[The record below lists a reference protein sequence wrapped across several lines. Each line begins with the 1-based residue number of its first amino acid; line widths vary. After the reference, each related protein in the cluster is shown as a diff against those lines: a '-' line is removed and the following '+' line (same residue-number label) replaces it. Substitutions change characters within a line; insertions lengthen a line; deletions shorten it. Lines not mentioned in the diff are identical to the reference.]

1 MFKKLLFVIIAGLLL
16 CSMAFGQEAAV
27 AADVTVED
35 LVLCT
40 GVEERQPVDADTA
53 FTNDVGRVYC
63 FSKVVGVTE
72 ATSVFHVY
80 YHNDVEMSKIE
91 LNIKGT
97 PWRTWSYKTIM
108 ANWIGDWKVE
118 VVDADGKVL
127 KTARFKIKKAA
138 M

>member
-16 CSMAFGQEAAV
+16 CSMAFGQETV
-27 AADVTVED
+27 KAADITVEE
-35 LVLCT
+35 LVLCI
-40 GVEERQPVDADTA
+40 GVEERQPIAADTA
-53 FTNDVGRVYC
+53 FTNDVGKVYC

-72 ATSVFHVY
+72 PTSVFHVY
-80 YHNDVEMSKIE
+80 YHNDVEMAKIE

-108 ANWIGDWKVE
+108 PNWIGDWKVE
-118 VVDADGKVL
+118 VVDADGNVL
-127 KTARFKIKKAA
+127 KTAKFKINKAA